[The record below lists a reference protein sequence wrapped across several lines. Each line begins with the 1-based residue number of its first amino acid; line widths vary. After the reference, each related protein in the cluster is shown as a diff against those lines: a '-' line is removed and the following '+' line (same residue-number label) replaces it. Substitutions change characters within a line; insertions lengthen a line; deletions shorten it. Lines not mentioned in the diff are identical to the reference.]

1 MTLRPDGTQPGQLVL
16 ASGPTRNRKFESR
29 SLQRGV
35 RCELDLGEGGFADE
49 IAAVP
54 LGLYL
59 LGDTDTPARRLLLPY
74 FPNIGQVADRF
85 L

>member
-1 MTLRPDGTQPGQLVL
+1 
-16 ASGPTRNRKFESR
+16 
-29 SLQRGV
+29 
-35 RCELDLGEGGFADE
+35 LGEGGFADE